1 MKAKASPHRGVINA
15 APGLF
20 SGSCVERVI
29 SVASVETRALFFFIK
44 KRQNSSLAQMIKEL
58 YNDRE
63 RENQANV
70 LSETMQVLDA

>member
-1 MKAKASPHRGVINA
+1 MQLQACFLAHVRG
-15 APGLF
+15 
-20 SGSCVERVI
+20 RVI
-29 SVASVETRALFFFIK
+29 SVTSVETRAFFYFFK
-44 KRQNSSLAQMIKEL
+44 KIQNSSLAQMIKEL